1 MLKGFDFVRKS
12 LISIS
17 ICLKIPS
24 KIKMLDR
31 TISPDFQTIKAI
43 NFPPVKAISL
53 SNGIPLYVI
62 NVGEQPVIKIE
73 FSFEAGNWQE
83 TQNGVSLFTS
93 KMITEGTS
101 KNSSAQISEYFDK
114 FGSFTESGQGLDRAN
129 FIVYGLKKHLPSLL
143 PMVQEL
149 LQDSVFPEKEL
160 DSLQSIQLNS
170 LQINS
175 EKTSFIANKTFRKT
189 IFGDAHPYGNSL
201 DETAIEGI
209 NQDVLLN
216 FYRNYWQGKPFKI
229 FLSGNISDVEID
241 LMEQYFGGLKLT
253 QAADLVVSGHWD
265 AQSDHGRLRSIPT
278 VNENIVIEK
287 EGAIQ
292 SSIRMGKHLMTRKHP
307 DYFPMLL
314 LNEILG
320 GYFGSRLMKNIREEK
335 GLTYGI
341 SSNLALFAQ
350 AGYFV
355 IGTDVKREFTQQ
367 TIDEIHKEIKILQ
380 TELVTENELET
391 VKNYMVGSFAGSLNT
406 PFDIADRYKVIFSEN
421 LPLDFYK
428 NYIPNIQQIS
438 AIQLLETANKYLAQD
453 TLTEIVVG
461 GK

>member
-1 MLKGFDFVRKS
+1 
-12 LISIS
+12 
-17 ICLKIPS
+17 
-24 KIKMLDR
+24 MLDR

-43 NFPPVKAISL
+43 NFPPVKAINL
-53 SNGIPLYVI
+53 SNGIPLYVV

-83 TQNGVSLFTS
+83 TQNGVSLFTA

-101 KNSSAQISEYFDK
+101 QHSSAQISEYFDK
-114 FGSFTESGQGLDRAN
+114 FGSFIESGYGLDRAN

-160 DSLQSIQLNS
+160 DSLKNIQLNS
-170 LQINS
+170 LQVNS

-189 IFGDAHPYGNSL
+189 IFGNVHPYGNSM
-201 DETAIEGI
+201 DEASIEAI
-209 NQDVLLN
+209 NQEGLLN
-216 FYRNYWQGKPFKI
+216 FYRNYWQEKPFKI

-241 LMEQYFGGLKLT
+241 LIEQYFGGLKIS
-253 QAADLVVSGHWD
+253 QAAEKKLFVS
-265 AQSDHGRLRSIPT
+265 SIPT
-278 VNENIVIEK
+278 VSENIVIEK

-292 SSIRMGKHLMTRKHP
+292 SSIRIGKYLMTRKHP
-307 DYFPMLL
+307 DYFQMLL

-341 SSNLALFAQ
+341 SSNLALFTQ

-367 TIDEIHKEIKILQ
+367 TIDEIYKEIKVLQ
-380 TELVTENELET
+380 TELVSENELET

-421 LPLDFYK
+421 LPLSFYK
-428 NYIPNIQQIS
+428 NYISNIQQIS
-438 AIQLLETANKYLAQD
+438 AIQLLETANKYLALD
-453 TLTEIVVG
+453 SLTEIVVG

>member
-1 MLKGFDFVRKS
+1 
-12 LISIS
+12 
-17 ICLKIPS
+17 
-24 KIKMLDR
+24 MLDR
-31 TISPDFQTIKAI
+31 SQNPDFQTIQSI
-43 NFPPVKAISL
+43 NFPTAQTIYL

-73 FSFEAGNWQE
+73 FSFDAGNWHE
-83 TQNGVSLFTS
+83 PQNGVSLFTA

-129 FIVYGLKKHLPSLL
+129 FIVYGLKKHLSSLL
-143 PMVQEL
+143 PMIQEL
-149 LQDSVFPEKEL
+149 LQDSVFPEIEL
-160 DSLQSIQLNS
+160 DSLKSIQLNT
-170 LQINS
+170 LQVNS

-189 IFGDAHPYGNSL
+189 IFGDVHPYGNSL
-201 DETAIEGI
+201 DENAIEGI
-209 NQDVLLN
+209 NQAILLN

-229 FLSGNISDVEID
+229 YLSGNISEVEID
-241 LMEQYFGGLKLT
+241 LMEQYFGGLKIGNGDNGNSKSFNDTFLNK
-253 QAADLVVSGHWD
+253 AE
-265 AQSDHGRLRSIPT
+265 T
-278 VNENIVIEK
+278 VLIEK

-292 SSIRMGKHLMTRKHP
+292 SSIRMGKNLMTRKHP

-367 TIDEIHKEIKILQ
+367 TIDEIHKEINILR
-380 TELVTENELET
+380 TEVVSENELET

-406 PFDIADRYKVIFSEN
+406 PFDIADRYKVIFSES

-438 AIQLLETANKYLAQD
+438 AVQLLETANKYLAED

>member
-1 MLKGFDFVRKS
+1 
-12 LISIS
+12 
-17 ICLKIPS
+17 
-24 KIKMLDR
+24 MLDR

-43 NFPPVKAISL
+43 NFPPVKATNL

-62 NVGEQPVIKIE
+62 NVGEQPAIKIE

-83 TQNGVSLFTS
+83 TQNGVSLFTA

-101 KNSSAQISEYFDK
+101 QYSSAQISEYFDK
-114 FGSFTESGQGLDRAN
+114 FGSFTESGHGLDRAN
-129 FIVYGLKKHLPSLL
+129 FILYGLKKHLPSLL

-160 DSLQSIQLNS
+160 DSLKNIQLNS
-170 LQINS
+170 LQVNS

-189 IFGDAHPYGNSL
+189 IFGDVHPYGNSL
-201 DETAIEGI
+201 DENAIESI
-209 NQDVLLN
+209 NQDILLN

-229 FLSGNISDVEID
+229 YLSGNISDIEIG
-241 LMEQYFGGLKLT
+241 LIEQYFGGLKIG
-253 QAADLVVSGHWD
+253 QAAEKKLSVS
-265 AQSDHGRLRSIPT
+265 SIPT
-278 VNENIVIEK
+278 IIENIVIEK

-341 SSNLALFAQ
+341 SSNLALFTQ

-367 TIDEIHKEIKILQ
+367 TIDEINKEIRILQ
-380 TELVTENELET
+380 TELVSENELET

-406 PFDIADRYKVIFSEN
+406 PFDIADRYKVIFSDN
-421 LPLDFYK
+421 LPLDFYQ
-428 NYIPNIQQIS
+428 NYISNIQQIS
-438 AIQLLETANKYLAQD
+438 AIQLLETANKYLALD
-453 TLTEIVVG
+453 SLTEIVVG

>member
-1 MLKGFDFVRKS
+1 
-12 LISIS
+12 
-17 ICLKIPS
+17 
-24 KIKMLDR
+24 MLDR
-31 TISPDFQTIKAI
+31 TISPDFQTIKTI
-43 NFPPVKAISL
+43 NFPPVKAIYL

-62 NVGEQPVIKIE
+62 NVGEQPVIKVE
-73 FSFEAGNWQE
+73 FSFDAGNWHE
-83 TQNGVSLFTS
+83 PQNGVSLFTS

-129 FIVYGLKKHLPSLL
+129 FVVYGLKKHLASLL

-149 LQDSVFPEKEL
+149 LQDSVLPAKEL
-160 DSLQSIQLNS
+160 DSLKNIQLNS
-170 LQINS
+170 LQVNS

-189 IFGDAHPYGNSL
+189 IFGDFHPYGNSL
-201 DETAIEGI
+201 DENAIERI
-209 NQDVLLN
+209 NQDVLLD

-229 FLSGNISDVEID
+229 YLSGNISEVEIS
-241 LMEQYFGGLKLT
+241 LMEQYFGGLKIE
-253 QAADLVVSGHWD
+253 
-265 AQSDHGRLRSIPT
+265 QSTEEKTFTNGFLAKAET
-278 VNENIVIEK
+278 LLIEK

-292 SSIRMGKHLMTRKHP
+292 SSIRMGKYLMTRKHP

-367 TIDEIHKEIKILQ
+367 TIDEIHKEISILR
-380 TELVTENELET
+380 TELVSKNELET

-421 LPLDFYK
+421 LPLSFYQD
-428 NYIPNIQQIS
+428 YIPNIQQIS
-438 AIQLLETANKYLAQD
+438 AIQLLETANKYLAGD

>member
-1 MLKGFDFVRKS
+1 
-12 LISIS
+12 
-17 ICLKIPS
+17 
-24 KIKMLDR
+24 MLDR
-31 TISPDFQTIKAI
+31 TISPNFQTIKSI
-43 NFPPVKAISL
+43 NFPPAQVINL

-83 TQNGVSLFTS
+83 TQNGVSLFTA

-101 KNSSAQISEYFDK
+101 KHSSAQISEYFDK

-160 DSLQSIQLNS
+160 DSLKNTQLNS
-170 LQINS
+170 LQVNS
-175 EKTSFIANKTFRKT
+175 GKTAFIANKTFRKT
-189 IFGDAHPYGNSL
+189 IFGDVHPYGNSL
-201 DETAIEGI
+201 DETAIAGI
-209 NQDVLLN
+209 NQAVLLD
-216 FYRNYWQGKPFKI
+216 FYRNYWQEKPFKI
-229 FLSGNISDVEID
+229 YLSGNISDTEIA
-241 LMEQYFGGLKLT
+241 LMEEYFGGL
-253 QAADLVVSGHWD
+253 VVGED
-265 AQSDHGRLRSIPT
+265 TKHGANNNDTNNGTNGGTTIL
-278 VNENIVIEK
+278 IEK

-292 SSIRMGKHLMTRKHP
+292 SSIRMGKQLMTRKHP

-341 SSNLALFAQ
+341 SSNLALFTQ

-380 TELVTENELET
+380 TELISENELET
-391 VKNYMVGSFAGSLNT
+391 VKNYMVGSLAGSLNT

-421 LPLDFYK
+421 LPLGFYK

-438 AIQLLETANKYLAQD
+438 AIQLLETANKYLAIES
-453 TLTEIVVG
+453 LTEIVVG

>member
-1 MLKGFDFVRKS
+1 
-12 LISIS
+12 
-17 ICLKIPS
+17 
-24 KIKMLDR
+24 MLDR

-43 NFPPVKAISL
+43 NFPPVKALNL
-53 SNGIPLYVI
+53 SNGTPLYVI

-83 TQNGVSLFTS
+83 TQNGVSLFTA
-93 KMITEGTS
+93 KMIMEGTS
-101 KNSSAQISEYFDK
+101 QHSSAQISEYFDK
-114 FGSFTESGQGLDRAN
+114 FGSFTESGHGLDRAN
-129 FIVYGLKKHLPSLL
+129 FIIYGLKKHLPSLL

-149 LQDSVFPEKEL
+149 LQDSVFPAKEL
-160 DSLQSIQLNS
+160 DSLKNIQLNS
-170 LQINS
+170 LRVNA

-189 IFGDAHPYGNSL
+189 IFGDVHPYGNSL
-201 DETAIEGI
+201 DETAIEAI
-209 NQDVLLN
+209 NQAVLQS
-216 FYRNYWQGKPFKI
+216 FYRNHWIGKPFKI
-229 FLSGNISDVEID
+229 FLSGNISEVEID
-241 LMEQYFGGLKLT
+241 LMEQYFGGFKVNIIRGDT
-253 QAADLVVSGHWD
+253 ARVVTEDTNHERKDL
-265 AQSDHGRLRSIPT
+265 IPT
-278 VNENIVIEK
+278 IIENIVIEK

-341 SSNLALFAQ
+341 SSNLALFSQ

-380 TELVTENELET
+380 TELVDESEMET

-421 LPLDFYK
+421 LPFDFYQ
-428 NYIPNIQQIS
+428 NYIPKIQQIS
-438 AIQLLETANKYLAQD
+438 AIQLFETANKYLGLE

>member
-1 MLKGFDFVRKS
+1 
-12 LISIS
+12 
-17 ICLKIPS
+17 
-24 KIKMLDR
+24 MLDR
-31 TISPDFQTIKAI
+31 TVSPDFQTIKAI
-43 NFPPVKAISL
+43 NFPPVKVINL
-53 SNGIPLYVI
+53 PNGIPLYVI

-83 TQNGVSLFTS
+83 PQNGVSLFTA

-101 KNSSAQISEYFDK
+101 QYSSAQISEYFDK

-129 FIVYGLKKHLPSLL
+129 FVVYGLKKHLPSLL

-149 LQDSVFPEKEL
+149 LKDSVFPEKEL
-160 DSLQSIQLNS
+160 DSLKNIQLNS
-170 LQINS
+170 LQVNA

-189 IFGDAHPYGNSL
+189 IFGDAHPYGNSM
-201 DETAIEGI
+201 DEKAIENI

-216 FYRNYWQGKPFKI
+216 FYRNYWQEKPFKI

-241 LMEQYFGGLKLT
+241 LIEQYFGGLKVDKPMESKSFLDT
-253 QAADLVVSGHWD
+253 FST
-265 AQSDHGRLRSIPT
+265 HGKALL
-278 VNENIVIEK
+278 IEK
-287 EGAIQ
+287 DGAIQ
-292 SSIRMGKHLMTRKHP
+292 SSIRMGKYLMTRKHP
-307 DYFPMLL
+307 DYFPMLF

-367 TIDEIHKEIKILQ
+367 TIDEIHKEIMILQ
-380 TELVTENELET
+380 TELVSENELET

-406 PFDIADRYKVIFSEN
+406 PFDIADRYKVIFSEK

-438 AIQLLETANKYLAQD
+438 AIQLLETANKYLGLD
-453 TLTEIVVG
+453 TMTEIVVG